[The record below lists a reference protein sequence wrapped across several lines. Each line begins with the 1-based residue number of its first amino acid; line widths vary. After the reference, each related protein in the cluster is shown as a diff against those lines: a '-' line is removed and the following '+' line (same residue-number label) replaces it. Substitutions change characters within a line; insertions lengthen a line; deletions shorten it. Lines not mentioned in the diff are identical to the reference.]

1 MTPSRVPVHRRRAPH
16 RARSMD
22 GQSDASVRGMPRLIL
37 PLALSLLLATS
48 VAPVSAGT
56 GSISIGNGGADGE
69 IGLGMVSIGGDP
81 WHSEN
86 LCGDVGTLYDIHLE
100 AWVEGRTALEF
111 PITTLPEGVTITS
124 ATLSLSHSSGNA
136 SETIAIY
143 GYAGNGTI
151 DPGDM
156 VVTGTPIV
164 FSSAAPVIDNHDVTA
179 MLTADVIATG
189 WAGFSI
195 RAEPPV
201 FTDFGSAHSFECPEH
216 LHFPVLTIEYETE
229 DSDEDLD
236 GVIDADDL
244 CPGTVVDAF
253 PQLMDNRYSYDGTAL
268 VSGLASNQPHT
279 IQETGGC
286 SASQIIAAMGLG
298 GGHDRFGL
306 SRSSLEAWIAAVH

>member
-1 MTPSRVPVHRRRAPH
+1 M
-16 RARSMD
+16 
-22 GQSDASVRGMPRLIL
+22 G
-37 PLALSLLLATS
+37 LLLAVS

-56 GSISIGNGGADGE
+56 GSISMGNGGADGE
-69 IGLGMVSIGGDP
+69 IGLGMVSIDGGP

-100 AWVEGRTALEF
+100 AWVEGRTSLEF
-111 PITTLPEGVTITS
+111 PISALPAAATITS
-124 ATLSLSHSSGNA
+124 ATLSLSHSGGNA

-151 DPGDM
+151 DPDDM

-164 FSSAAPVIDNHDVTA
+164 FSSAAPVVDDHDVTT
-179 MLTADVIATG
+179 MLTPEVISAG
-189 WAGFSI
+189 WFGFSI

-201 FTDFGSAHSFECPEH
+201 FTDLGSAHSFECPEH
-216 LHFPVLTIEYETE
+216 LHYPVLTIEYETE
-229 DSDEDLD
+229 DTDEDLD
-236 GVIDADDL
+236 GVIDGDDL
-244 CPGTVVDAF
+244 CPGTVIDTF

-268 VSGLASNQPHT
+268 VSGLSSNQPHT

-298 GGHDRFGL
+298 GSHERFGL
-306 SRSSLEAWIAAVH
+306 LRSRLEAWIAALL